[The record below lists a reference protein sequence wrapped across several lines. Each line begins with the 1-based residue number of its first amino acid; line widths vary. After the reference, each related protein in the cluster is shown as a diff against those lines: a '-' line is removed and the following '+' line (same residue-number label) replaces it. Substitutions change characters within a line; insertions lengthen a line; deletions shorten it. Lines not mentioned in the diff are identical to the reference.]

1 VKSISVHQLAAVASP
16 QVIDVR
22 EPFEYQAAHAP
33 GALNIPLGEIAATT
47 AIRTDVP
54 VHVICQSGGRSA
66 RATEVL
72 QARGFDAIN
81 VEGGTSA
88 WVAAGLPTEPGR

>member
-1 VKSISVHQLAAVASP
+1 MQQLAAAAP
-16 QVIDVR
+16 AQLIDVR

-33 GALNIPLGEIAATT
+33 GAVNIPLGEIAATA
-47 AIRTDVP
+47 AIRVDRP

-88 WVAAGLPTEPGR
+88 WISAGLPTEPGR